1 MTYKKYKPEYTQLPY
16 GVTSNY
22 SALQKLIR
30 TKGPTALAIY
40 TVIQDKSAGH
50 SEDDFSFGRE
60 ELIDDIRETLYLH
73 TASNDELNE
82 WIDDFI
88 IAGVLEER
96 TFVNKYTDIEET
108 RFCIRSVL
116 ESLEEAREA
125 WVSKCI
131 NPLKI
136 PKPEK
141 DRLRD
146 FQDRIRECRKE
157 INVKHDAKQR
167 LRIQLSRELAKSDC
181 DTNNAQMY
189 NSLIEEYE
197 KDIAM
202 LYRKLH
208 TLTREMEKL
217 NQGGDSS
224 EED

>member
-40 TVIQDKSAGH
+40 TVIQDKAAGH

-73 TASNDELNE
+73 TTSDDELNA

-88 IAGVLEER
+88 NAGVLEER
-96 TFVNKYTDIEET
+96 TFVNKYTDIEES

-116 ESLEEAREA
+116 EALEEAREA

-141 DRLRD
+141 DKMRD
-146 FQDRIRECRKE
+146 FQDRIHECRKE

-167 LRIQLSRELAKSDC
+167 LRAQLSRELAKSDC
-181 DTNNAQMY
+181 DTQNAQTC
-189 NSLIEEYE
+189 NSAIEEYE
-197 KDIAM
+197 KECAM

-208 TLTREMEKL
+208 NLTREMEKISK
-217 NQGGDSS
+217 GGDSN
-224 EED
+224 ED